1 MILTCYIPGADEPLS
16 DYSETERK
24 MFFRQKLLP
33 IVEQMCPRYSV
44 KVNFNDI
51 TCSIGIIDNEYVY
64 FPCVYYR
71 YILNLNVI
79 QLSIY

>member
-1 MILTCYIPGADEPLS
+1 MILTCYISGADEPLS

-51 TCSIGIIDNEYVY
+51 TCSIGIIDRLMNM
-64 FPCVYYR
+64 
-71 YILNLNVI
+71 YISLVFIIVTFLI
-79 QLSIY
+79 